1 MLVIGYNVRHDRERY
16 SFINASHTKN
26 YFYLWSSYPVAIA
39 PVEYST
45 NNMIELKQKIIYTT
59 LNLSKINFFSSGMLW
74 GVQRRSNS
82 DTEI

>member
-1 MLVIGYNVRHDRERY
+1 MSDMTEKGIRSLMLLTLKIT
-16 SFINASHTKN
+16 FIYGHHIQQ
-26 YFYLWSSYPVAIA
+26 LA

-45 NNMIELKQKIIYTT
+45 INMIELKQKIIYTT